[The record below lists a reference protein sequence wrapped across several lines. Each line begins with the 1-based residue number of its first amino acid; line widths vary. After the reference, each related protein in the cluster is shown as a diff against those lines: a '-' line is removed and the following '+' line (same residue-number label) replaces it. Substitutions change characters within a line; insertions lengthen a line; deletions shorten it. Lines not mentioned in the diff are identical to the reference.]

1 MAGKAKNIK
10 NTKNTKKTAKAKPR
24 KMSVK
29 AQMIMAGFIV
39 LATIFL
45 PTTFLLCIGMLPTP
59 AAALWDRGR
68 KMTIVIAVGAMNLA
82 GCTHYLLKL
91 WAHGN
96 SFDKAFDLVTDPK
109 NIIVM
114 YAAAGVGYVISWAM
128 TDITASILYK
138 RGRARQKEIRKIQ
151 ERLIERWGK
160 GVTGNVPLDP
170 EGFPVE

>member
-1 MAGKAKNIK
+1 MASKAKIK
-10 NTKNTKKTAKAKPR
+10 SGKKKSGKR
-24 KMSVK
+24 KSHKMSAH
-29 AQMIMAGFIV
+29 AQLIMAGFIV
-39 LATIFL
+39 LGTIFL

-68 KMTIVIAVGAMNLA
+68 KMTIVVAVGAMNLA
-82 GCTHYLLKL
+82 GCTPYLLKL

-96 SFDKAFDLVTDPK
+96 SFDKAFDIVTDPK

-151 ERLIERWGK
+151 ERLVERWGK
-160 GVTGNVPLDP
+160 GVTGDVPLDP

>member
-1 MAGKAKNIK
+1 MASKVKNK
-10 NTKNTKKTAKAKPR
+10 KQTKKSSKAKPR

-29 AQMIMAGFIV
+29 AQLIMAGFIV

-45 PTTFLLCIGMLPTP
+45 PTSFLLCIGMLPTP

-68 KMTIVIAVGAMNLA
+68 KMTIVVAVGAMNLA
-82 GCTHYLLKL
+82 GCTPYLLKL

-96 SFDKAFDLVTDPK
+96 SFDKAFDIVADPM

-151 ERLIERWGK
+151 EKLTERWGR
-160 GVTGNVPLDP
+160 GVTGEVPLDP